1 MEICLI
7 SLPFGHVFSVGS
19 LGKKGTCQTVEHV
32 HVSNCNFKGADNGMR
47 IKTWPGGCGYARN
60 IKFEHIVLTNT
71 KNPIIIDQDYENVQ
85 NEDKKQ
91 TSEVQI
97 SGVTYRYVNGT
108 CNSETAIIL
117 NCGAGAGC
125 TDIFM
130 DLVNITS
137 TSSGS
142 NVLASCNNAHGV
154 AASTSPPVSCL
165 SL

>member
-1 MEICLI
+1 MIWNAPSNDLI
-7 SLPFGHVFSVGS
+7 TAQFPQVRVIPNKML
-19 LGKKGTCQTVEHV
+19 
-32 HVSNCNFKGADNGMR
+32 
-47 IKTWPGGCGYARN
+47 
-60 IKFEHIVLTNT
+60 
-71 KNPIIIDQDYENVQ
+71 IITFNVCFW
-85 NEDKKQ
+85 NMITQ

-130 DLVNITS
+130 DVVNITS
-137 TSSGS
+137 ASSGS

-154 AASTSPPVSCL
+154 AASTPLHLCEID
-165 SL
+165 